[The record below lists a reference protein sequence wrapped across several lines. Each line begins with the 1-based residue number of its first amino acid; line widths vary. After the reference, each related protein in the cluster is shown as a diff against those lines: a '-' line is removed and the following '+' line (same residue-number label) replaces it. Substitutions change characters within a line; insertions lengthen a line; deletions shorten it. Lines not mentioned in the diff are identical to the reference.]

1 MPVVGSH
8 DNVFSI
14 NLRLT
19 WEVRQLYMSK
29 KIFFVKFWR
38 NNNIDK
44 INDGNDIFCW
54 IQAHKIV
61 LRKIT
66 PRMRICEIL
75 ATVSSSQKPSEN
87 LFFSKVLYFINRYIC
102 ISYTYDM
109 SIYIYIYLHL
119 YIHIHTY
126 IYIYIFIYIH
136 VFFVRKQII
145 WVLFSKK

>member
-14 NLRLT
+14 NLRFT

-61 LRKIT
+61 LIKIT
-66 PRMRICEIL
+66 PRMRIYEIL
-75 ATVSSSQKPSEN
+75 ATVCSSHKPSEN

-109 SIYIYIYLHL
+109 SIYIYIYIFTFI
-119 YIHIHTY
+119 YTYTY
-126 IYIYIFIYIH
+126 IYIYIYIYIYTC
-136 VFFVRKQII
+136 VFC
-145 WVLFSKK
+145 